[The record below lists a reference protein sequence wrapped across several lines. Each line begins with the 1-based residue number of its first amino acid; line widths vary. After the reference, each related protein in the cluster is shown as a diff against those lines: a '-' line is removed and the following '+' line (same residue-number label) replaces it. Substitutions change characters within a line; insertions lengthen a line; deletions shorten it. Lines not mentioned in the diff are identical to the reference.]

1 MAVSFGKACY
11 QIGQEKKDVDG
22 EVVIPDAG
30 IEFQALPAANE
41 NIEVDQ
47 GVDTENDEK
56 KYQHR
61 KVLHGVKRVALGFDL
76 YTYIFEFSTQRGIG
90 FGDLHHEVFYLWK
103 ISFHCETDTRG
114 DMLQEFGFYV
124 HFFFDNVVDGL
135 VIDSVVEVI
144 AGFGCG
150 SIGFYGQIH
159 DKTVAN
165 DLLFGKASVV
175 GEKLHILEKDKC
187 HSFTFRNAKV
197 GIKSQNRKVK
207 CMSTK

>member
-1 MAVSFGKACY
+1 MAVALGKAGY
-11 QIGQEKKDVDG
+11 EIGQEKEDVDG

-30 IEFQALPAANE
+30 KEFQALPSANE

-47 GVDTENDEK
+47 RVDAENDEE

-61 KVLHGVKRVALGFDL
+61 KVLHEIKRVELGIDL
-76 YTYIFEFSTQRGIG
+76 YAYIFEFSTQRGIG
-90 FGDLHHEVFYLWK
+90 FGDLHHEAFYLRK
-103 ISFHCETDTRG
+103 ISFYRQTYARS
-114 DMLQEFGFYV
+114 DMLQEFGFNV

-135 VIDSVVEVI
+135 VIDRVVKVI

-159 DKTVAN
+159 NKTVAN

-197 GIKSQNRKVK
+197 GIMSQNRKVK